1 MVKRMASLHDYE
13 DYARETL
20 SRPLFD
26 HFRNH
31 RSDIPPSAIESEK
44 VNDFN
49 KIKLKLRGM
58 LNLKYFE
65 GITTTFLGCKLSSPI
80 GLGPLPPLYDIGLVH
95 RVKELSENKE
105 VI

>member
-1 MVKRMASLHDYE
+1 MLVKLFLDHYSIIFEIIEA
-13 DYARETL
+13 T
-20 SRPLFD
+20 PLY
-26 HFRNH
+26 NK
-31 RSDIPPSAIESEK
+31 SEK

-65 GITTTFLGCKLSSPI
+65 GITTTVLGCKLSSPI
-80 GLGPLPPLYDIGLVH
+80 GIGPLPPLYDIGLVH
-95 RVKELSENKE
+95 RVKDLSENKN